1 MDLPLSQRVVSR
13 VAFTLGGL
21 WLEFWGSPDYTL
33 HIEQAFGLMTSAG
46 TVTVDP
52 QHGPHPA
59 YLAIV
64 GRSIEVAIAAEDG
77 ALSLTFHDGA
87 RIEIAPG
94 LYEPWQLSAENG
106 FEVVSV
112 TGGGLAVREAQRPKS
127 EPGNNRSDEF
137 RSVRPHPL

>member
-13 VAFTLGGL
+13 VAFTPGGL

-33 HIEQAFGLMTSAG
+33 HIEQAFGLTTSAG

-52 QHGPHPA
+52 EAGPHPA
-59 YLAIV
+59 YLGLV
-64 GRSIEVAIAAEDG
+64 GRSVEGAIATEDG

-94 LYEPWQLSAENG
+94 TYEPWQLSAENG

-112 TGGGLAVREAQRPKS
+112 AGGGLAVWDARPS
-127 EPGNNRSDEF
+127 
-137 RSVRPHPL
+137 